1 MLAASFFMRKFFL
14 TLACLSLFLPLSCL
28 RRSSTDMILEQLDE
42 ALKMQATYDSY
53 FQKRVVVLN
62 QLKAGRTEPDQI
74 YGINKKLAEEYASYS
89 LDSTVAYLNENIRLA
104 ETMKDPYKKAESELT
119 LAQEYIMAGYHI
131 EASDILYKYNGD
143 GLEPYLKMLFFD
155 ACHTFSGE
163 LLAYYQNK
171 STYQER
177 YRRRETF
184 RDSLLKYVEPSCFL
198 YYKLK
203 REEAENKGDKDLEK
217 AYLDS
222 MLLISPENSHNY
234 AKACFHYSYN
244 FDSDDDKIKWL
255 AKSAIADV
263 MCSTKDYASLHELA
277 KLLFARGDIN
287 RAFRYAA
294 DHCLPDALAFNGK
307 LRPWLIVHF
316 FPELE
321 KAYVQKSGKQ
331 KRIMIALVFVTSAM
345 LVLLVLVTVVL
356 FLRHRILL
364 GTRKKLEE
372 SYLEIEKRNTDLEFI
387 NLRLKELN
395 ESLKETDKVKQEYIA
410 LFLGILSENIN
421 ETRRYKSHVL
431 KYIRRGHEKY
441 LADEIEALPSKD
453 EDIQQFY
460 KMFDETFTNLYPDFV
475 EKFNSL
481 LSEGESIYPKGND
494 ILSPELRIFA
504 LIKLGITDSSKIA
517 SLLHYSSNT
526 IYNYR
531 AKTKNKAK
539 GDRDGFEEAVKALV

>member
-1 MLAASFFMRKFFL
+1 
-14 TLACLSLFLPLSCL
+14 
-28 RRSSTDMILEQLDE
+28 
-42 ALKMQATYDSY
+42 MQATYDSY
-53 FQKRVVVLN
+53 FQKRTAVLN
-62 QLKAGRTEPDQI
+62 QLKSGRTEADQI
-74 YGINKKLAEEYASYS
+74 YGFNKKLAEEYASYS
-89 LDSTVAYLNENIRLA
+89 LDSTVAFLSENIRLA
-104 ETMKDPYKKAESELT
+104 ETMKDSYKKAEAELS
-119 LAQEYIMAGYHI
+119 LAHEYIMAGYHI
-131 EASDILYKYNGD
+131 EAADILYKYSEE
-143 GLEPYLKMLFFD
+143 GLEPYLKKLFFD

-163 LLAYYQNK
+163 LLAYYKNK
-171 STYQER
+171 SIYQER
-177 YRRRETF
+177 YRQRADF
-184 RDSLLKYVEPSCFL
+184 RDSLFKYVEPSSFL

-203 REEAENKGDKDLEK
+203 REEAENKGDTALEK
-217 AYLDS
+217 ACLDS
-222 MLLISPENSHNY
+222 MLIISPLNSHDY
-234 AKACFHYSYN
+234 AKACFYYYCSV
-244 FDSDDDKIKWL
+244 DSDEDKISWL
-255 AKSAIADV
+255 SKSAIADV

-277 KLLFARGDIN
+277 KLLFARGDID

-294 DHCLPDALAFNGK
+294 DHCLPDAIAFNGK
-307 LRPWLIVHF
+307 LRPWLIVRF

-321 KAYVQKSGKQ
+321 KAYVDKSHKQ
-331 KRIMIALVFVTSAM
+331 KKIMITLVSVTSAM
-345 LVLLVLVTVVL
+345 LILLVLVTVVL
-356 FLRHRILL
+356 FLRQRILL
-364 GTRKKLEE
+364 STRKKLEE
-372 SYLEIEKRNTDLEFI
+372 SYLEIERRNTDLELI
-387 NLRLKELN
+387 NRRLQELN

-410 LFLGILSENIN
+410 LFLSILSENIN
-421 ETRRYKSHVL
+421 DTRRYKSHVL

-453 EDIQQFY
+453 EDIHQFY

-539 GDRDGFEEAVKALV
+539 GDRDSFEDAVKALV